1 MIIIR
6 RFYSSLIAEEKKR
19 LQEDVQRKIKFHCP
33 TESQHQNKKK
43 KKMYNPFEPT
53 NIKAYRIRL
62 REEEES
68 QRQLAVEAEQ
78 RVTRAAGTSAGPPV
92 MMMMMAS
99 SPEEIHRLR
108 VEASA
113 SLGIKA
119 AKEALDEDADLQN
132 KLKKHEG
139 TDRASKMARLL
150 SNHGERSAD
159 ATARTLEGLKFTAAG
174 LAAGGHKITA
184 SEGSG
189 PKAAPFRG
197 KPSSTLL
204 LSGWCAVSPMPDGGL
219 CSSSSQWMEGDQC
232 LAVLSEAQSAKAFA
246 RLLQQSCGAY
256 GVVRGGRLGCIPPAA
271 GQEQVTTTFWRL
283 FLRFDSVSSAFR
295 AAEALNGKSIGEL
308 WERVGA
314 GASRPVA
321 LDPEAVMQAAFYS
334 TAKYDGGSYTEVV

>member
-1 MIIIR
+1 
-6 RFYSSLIAEEKKR
+6 
-19 LQEDVQRKIKFHCP
+19 
-33 TESQHQNKKK
+33 
-43 KKMYNPFEPT
+43 MYNPFEPT

-78 RVTRAAGTSAGPPV
+78 RVARSAGTSAGPPV
-92 MMMMMAS
+92 MMMMMMMMAS

-204 LSGWCAVSPMPDGGL
+204 LSGWCAVSPMPGEGGL
-219 CSSSSQWMEGDQC
+219 CSSSSSSSQWMEVDQC

-271 GQEQVTTTFWRL
+271 CQEQVTTFWRL

-308 WERVGA
+308 WERVGG
-314 GASRPVA
+314 GASRPAA